1 MDCTLGVD
9 DHVEGEVCYLAG
21 RYFDFGCSKMMMS
34 GSIGIASVISRRI
47 CLLHMG
53 FSL

>member
-1 MDCTLGVD
+1 
-9 DHVEGEVCYLAG
+9 
-21 RYFDFGCSKMMMS
+21 MMMS